1 MARVVVQKAVVTDEG
16 VWIPRH
22 LLGDARVVEIRRDQ
36 YTLLIVPLEFEDP
49 ILRLG
54 TAPVVGET
62 TDAAE
67 HHDRYLYQP

>member
-1 MARVVVQKAVVTDEG
+1 MTQVVVQKAVVTDEG
-16 VWIPRH
+16 VWIPRQ
-22 LLGDARVVEIRRDQ
+22 LLGDVRVVEIRKDRH
-36 YTLLIVPLEFEDP
+36 TLLIVPLEFEDP

-54 TAPVVGET
+54 TAPIEGEI